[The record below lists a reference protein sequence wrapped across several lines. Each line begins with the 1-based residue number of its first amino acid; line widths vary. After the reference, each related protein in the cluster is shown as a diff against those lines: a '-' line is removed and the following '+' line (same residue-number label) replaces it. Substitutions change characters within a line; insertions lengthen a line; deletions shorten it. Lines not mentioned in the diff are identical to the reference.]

1 MMLSLSRVGW
11 LMTTLNDGTTYC
23 DKCGV
28 DLTPANIVNSV
39 ITNAM
44 IDAGESVQIHHCFKC
59 SAQTVTSRANL
70 RSWQERN
77 PDKVFRL
84 FNQERD
90 ESAP

>member
-1 MMLSLSRVGW
+1 
-11 LMTTLNDGTTYC
+11 MTTLNDASTYC

-44 IDAGESVQIHHCFKC
+44 VDSGEAVQLHHCYHC
-59 SAQTVTSRANL
+59 SAKTVTSSTNL
-70 RSWQERN
+70 KAWQERN

-84 FNQERD
+84 YNQERD
-90 ESAP
+90 DPAP